1 MPSFSLMGIFPKP
14 DHQRSQ
20 PCHNISLH
28 TQCCRGF
35 PHSVLMTLH
44 LMHSP
49 IWIRILVRMP
59 IDILDT
65 PLRPGKMLLK
75 YWSLFPSP
83 WQGPRVCLRSVSTSG
98 TTPKCSCSTSFF
110 SSSSSSLWYGQ
121 AVVLIYYILTA
132 FCPVGNIVAKWVFQ
146 RARLVFTRNS
156 SPPTSPHFYRIAE
169 VWTLMLCENLV

>member
-1 MPSFSLMGIFPKP
+1 MQAREGLHSNTDCLCTALMPSFSLMGIFPKP

-35 PHSVLMTLH
+35 PHSVLMTLR

-110 SSSSSSLWYGQ
+110 FLLFLLF
-121 AVVLIYYILTA
+121 V
-132 FCPVGNIVAKWVFQ
+132 
-146 RARLVFTRNS
+146 
-156 SPPTSPHFYRIAE
+156 
-169 VWTLMLCENLV
+169 VWTSSCLNLLHFNSFLSCGEHCC